1 MNIELKKLELSRK
14 RVQLG
19 IDELEFKIIERLE
32 DIKRLEDNIAISK
45 DKLIEL
51 DNEIDQQKQGS

>member
-1 MNIELKKLELSRK
+1 MNLEIKKLELSKK

-32 DIKRLEDNIAISK
+32 DIERLKKNIDISK
-45 DKLIEL
+45 GTLGDLDVQIKEL
-51 DNEIDQQKQGS
+51 KGE